1 MKTILVR
8 ASTVLALVCSIFQMA
23 AYAQSMA
30 GQIQGSVK
38 DALGKP
44 LVGVTLRLQAADA
57 SIVSQTQSREDGQFS
72 FSNVTPGTYAILG
85 DKSDYQ
91 SSTAIVTL
99 TAETGGNVALTL
111 AANEALELPV
121 IVKRLDRARNG
132 LLPETGSS
140 IYRFDQKDIATLP
153 QGEQTPV
160 NQVLLQAPGVA
171 QDSFGQ
177 LHVRGDHANLQYR
190 INGII
195 LPEGISGFGQALDTR
210 FVNRFNFLTGALP
223 AQYGYRTAGVVD
235 IHTKDGAFA
244 NGGSVDLY
252 GGSYRDFEPS
262 VEYGGSKGA
271 LNYYVTGSYLQNDL
285 GIENPTS
292 DSSAIHDHTQQSKGF
307 GYLSYL
313 LSSTSRISLIL
324 GDSEG
329 TFQIPNNPGQTPNFT
344 LNGQS
349 SFDSSSLNENQR
361 EINRYAILALQGTI
375 GAQWDYQVAAFS
387 RDSEVL
393 FDPDPVGD
401 LIFNGVASRV
411 QRISFTNGLQEDT
424 SFRLNDAHTL
434 RMGLF
439 VSTERAES
447 NNTSQ
452 VFCTAPAPATYGSPS
467 LLCPASVDQPVT
479 IVDNNAKMAGLY
491 SLYLQDEWKATDK
504 LTVNYGL
511 RGDLVNAYVNA
522 SQLSPRLGAVYQ
534 LTPQTTWHAGYARYF
549 TPPPTELVAP
559 KDLALFQNTTNAP
572 TTNLNSAVL
581 PERSHYFDIG
591 AIHQLTPSLSLGL
604 DGYYK
609 IVEDLLDE
617 GQFGQALV
625 FTPFNYQDGKVYGI
639 EFTGNYKQ
647 ADFASYLNMAYS
659 EAMGKEIVSSQFNFS
674 PGDLTYI
681 SSNFIHL
688 DHDQTI
694 TASTGASY
702 LWEGTNFT
710 ADALYGSGLRK
721 TPAGSTPNSGTL
733 LPDFQVNLGL
743 THRFNLP
750 QLSSLGTRLS
760 VLNIFDRENQLRDG
774 TGIGVGAPQFA
785 TRRAFYVGL
794 NMAF

>member
-1 MKTILVR
+1 MK
-8 ASTVLALVCSIFQMA
+8 SIFVWTGIFLVFIYSFFLLA
-23 AYAQSMA
+23 AHAESMA
-30 GQIQGSVK
+30 GQIQGTVK

-44 LVGVTLRLQAADA
+44 LVGVTLRLQAADG
-57 SIVSQTQSREDGQFS
+57 SIVSQTQSQEDGQFS
-72 FSNVTPGTYAILG
+72 FSDVAPGTYAILG
-85 DKSDYQ
+85 EKTEYQ
-91 SSTAIVTL
+91 SSTAIVIL
-99 TAETGGNVALTL
+99 TAEAGGNASLTL
-111 AANEALELPV
+111 AANQALELPV

-140 IYRFDQKDIATLP
+140 IYRFDQKDITTLP

-171 QDSFGQ
+171 QDSYGQ

-210 FVNRFNFLTGALP
+210 FVNRVNFLTGALP

-235 IHTKDGAFA
+235 IHTKDGTFA

-252 GGSYRDFEPS
+252 GGSFSDFEPS
-262 VEYGGSKGA
+262 VEYGGSKGG
-271 LNYYVTGSYLQNDL
+271 LNYYLTGSYLQNNL

-292 DSSAIHDHTQQSKGF
+292 DSSAIHNHTEQTKGF

-313 LSSTSRISLIL
+313 LNSTSRISLIL

-329 TFQIPNNPGQTPNFT
+329 SFQVPNNPGQTPNFT

-349 SFDSSSLNENQR
+349 NFDSSTLDEHQR

-375 GAQWDYQVAAFS
+375 GSQWDYQVATFS

-411 QRISFTNGLQEDT
+411 ERISFTNGLQEDT

-439 VSTERAES
+439 VSTERADS
-447 NNTSQ
+447 NNSSQ
-452 VFCTAPAPATYGSPS
+452 VFPTDSNGNVTS
-467 LLCPASVDQPVT
+467 DQPMT
-479 IVDNNAKMAGLY
+479 IVDNNTKIAGLY
-491 SLYLQDEWKATDK
+491 SLYLQDEWRFTDK
-504 LTVNYGL
+504 LTVNYGI

-534 LTPQTTWHAGYARYF
+534 LTPQTTLHAGYARYF

-559 KDLALFQNTTNAP
+559 KDLALFQNTTNQQ
-572 TTNLNSAVL
+572 TDLNSPVL

-591 AIHQLTPSLSLGL
+591 GNQQLTSSLSLGL
-604 DGYYK
+604 DAYYK

-639 EFTGNYKQ
+639 EFTGNYRQ
-647 ADFASYLNMAYS
+647 ADFSSYLNVAYS
-659 EAMGKEIVSSQFNFS
+659 EALGRKIVSSEFNFS
-674 PGDLTYI
+674 DPVEFDYI
-681 SSNFIHL
+681 SNNFVHL
-688 DHDQTI
+688 DHDQTLS
-694 TASTGASY
+694 ASTGAAY

-710 ADALYGSGLRK
+710 ADALYGSGLRRGFAN
-721 TPAGSTPNSGTL
+721 TESLPPN
-733 LPDFQVNLGL
+733 FQVNLGL
-743 THRFNLP
+743 SHRFNLP
-750 QLSSLGTRLS
+750 NASSLGTRLS
-760 VLNIFDRENQLRDG
+760 LLNLFDRENQLRDG

-785 TRRAFYVGL
+785 TRRAIYAGI
-794 NMAF
+794 NMTF